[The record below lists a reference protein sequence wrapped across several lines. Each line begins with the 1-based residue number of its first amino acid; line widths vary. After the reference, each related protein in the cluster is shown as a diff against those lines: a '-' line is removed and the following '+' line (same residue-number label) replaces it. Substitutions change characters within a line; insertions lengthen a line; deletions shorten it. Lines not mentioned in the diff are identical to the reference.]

1 MTVSYTGDVANSST
15 FGCFNK
21 IMGKWRG
28 SVYKLVYK
36 ELLAYISCYFVINMT
51 YRMIIVP
58 KSECNL
64 AFDGDTCM
72 RWKTHRELFEQVDLE
87 EFDFRVKENCVPQM
101 RLYISVNLKQYPLT
115 FVLGFYVGPNM
126 IINTFP
132 VQILHY
138 FLLTHLLVSRSA

>member
-64 AFDGDTCM
+64 AYDGETCV
-72 RWKTHRELFEQVDLE
+72 RWKTHRELFEQV
-87 EFDFRVKENCVPQM
+87 
-101 RLYISVNLKQYPLT
+101 NLTTLVQKKFSLT
-115 FVLGFYVGPNM
+115 PRSQLLKLFSDETVHQRQPKA
-126 IINTFP
+126 IP
-132 VQILHY
+132 AHILARILCKAKY
-138 FLLTHLLVSRSA
+138 LCP

>member
-87 EFDFRVKENCVPQM
+87 EFDFRVKNQNFSPDEALHQCQPEAVSPHL
-101 RLYISVNLKQYPLT
+101 RAW
-115 FVLGFYVGPNM
+115 
-126 IINTFP
+126 
-132 VQILHY
+132 ILRGTKHDY
-138 FLLTHLLVSRSA
+138 NSRSISICKFSRICY

>member
-72 RWKTHRELFEQVDLE
+72 RWKTHRELFEQVDFE
-87 EFDFRVKENCVPQM
+87 GSWENGLKVDAQM

-115 FVLGFYVGPNM
+115 FVLGFYVSPNM
-126 IINTFP
+126 IIMISQSEKYPNLKWFSGESD
-132 VQILHY
+132 H
-138 FLLTHLLVSRSA
+138 

>member
-72 RWKTHRELFEQVDLE
+72 RWKTHRELFEQVD
-87 EFDFRVKENCVPQM
+87 FRNQCQKYKHSPQM

-115 FVLGFYVGPNM
+115 FLLGFYVGPNM
-126 IINTFP
+126 ILFQINLKSTK
-132 VQILHY
+132 I
-138 FLLTHLLVSRSA
+138 

>member
-72 RWKTHRELFEQVDLE
+72 RWKTHRELFEQVELE
-87 EFDFRVKENCVPQM
+87 EFDFRVNENCFPQM

-115 FVLGFYVGPNM
+115 FVLGFYVGPN
-126 IINTFP
+126 II
-132 VQILHY
+132 IM
-138 FLLTHLLVSRSA
+138 

>member
-21 IMGKWRG
+21 IMCKWRG

-64 AFDGDTCM
+64 AFDGDTCV

-87 EFDFRVKENCVPQM
+87 EFEEMVAKLKTDFLTYSHPNFKIIMKMRV
-101 RLYISVNLKQYPLT
+101 
-115 FVLGFYVGPNM
+115 F
-126 IINTFP
+126 
-132 VQILHY
+132 
-138 FLLTHLLVSRSA
+138 TH